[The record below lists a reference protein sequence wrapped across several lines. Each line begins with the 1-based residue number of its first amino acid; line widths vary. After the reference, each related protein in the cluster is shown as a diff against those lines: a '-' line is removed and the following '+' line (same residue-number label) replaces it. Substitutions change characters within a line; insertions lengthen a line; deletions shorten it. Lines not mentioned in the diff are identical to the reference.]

1 MDWLDIPRDVCFFE
15 DVQGALLSQRHSWS
29 IRAVLFNAFGA
40 QEEFQKERLWRTV
53 ELTEG
58 FCRVLQPDRR
68 LSVCESM
75 EIGLLEQD
83 FLQREVAVNSYTSG
97 NRVLAIESGAEH
109 PDAADIISG
118 LKEK

>member
-1 MDWLDIPRDVCFFE
+1 MVKGTFGIMIIPVWPRFAWFHVLGRIAVDWLDIPREVCFFE

-68 LSVCESM
+68 VPVCEYM
-75 EIGLLEQD
+75 EIGLL
-83 FLQREVAVNSYTSG
+83 
-97 NRVLAIESGAEH
+97 
-109 PDAADIISG
+109 
-118 LKEK
+118 